1 MLFSVFFWVLFGW
14 LADYSFPFGQAL
26 ELFLSCFTGTV
37 AAKINS
43 LQQQLQRT
51 DVIPQHDNVQQV
63 QKLNNLESQAWL
75 YKGVLERLGA
85 DPSANHEKIAKT
97 LEALEY
103 KRSEILQELEPRR
116 PRSYR
121 VLGEIQDSA
130 RNFLASQAEKD
141 YEQLQK
147 IVANL
152 ILFMRSRQPSQ
163 IILSEAI
170 AKLTSEIAQ
179 SSNQI
184 SPYRLRF
191 AYRIDELLRVLS
203 AKLVLNSNSPK
214 TDGNYQSLVNEL
226 HSRINLLSQ
235 EFNNLLRVRQEDKN
249 GLNRRI
255 REISTL
261 TKTISDL
268 HKDISN
274 RDADIGALRSSI
286 QNLAESVQEKQ
297 VQINNL
303 QNSIRNL
310 QREVQNSDNINHRK
324 QDQINQLQSQLS
336 QLNQQKSSLQKRI
349 EDLSTYD
356 RNKASEIENLQN
368 ERSRLNSQNL
378 DLQRKNQVLYQQ
390 YQRQQS
396 EISSLNQRLEELSRG
411 NRVRSQKSTPQ
422 PTART
427 VATQEKISEAEYQ
440 RITNQN
446 EYEYV
451 SGYTNSRSGKWVEP
465 YYRRKRN
472 R

>member
-1 MLFSVFFWVLFGW
+1 MLCSVLFWILFGW
-14 LADYSFPFGQAL
+14 LADYSFPFGQSL

-37 AAKINS
+37 AAKING

-51 DVIPQHDNVQQV
+51 DVISQPDNAQQV
-63 QKLNNLESQAWL
+63 QKLNKLESQVWL
-75 YKGVLERLGA
+75 YKGVLERLGT

-121 VLGEIQDSA
+121 VLVEIQDSV

-141 YEQLQK
+141 YEQIQK
-147 IVANL
+147 VVTNL
-152 ILFMRSRQPSQ
+152 ILFIRSRQPSQ

-170 AKLTSEIAQ
+170 TKLASEIAQ

-184 SPYRLRF
+184 SPYRLRL
-191 AYRIDELLRVLS
+191 AYRIDELLKVLS
-203 AKLVLNSNSPK
+203 AKLVLNSNNPM
-214 TDGNYQSLVNEL
+214 TNGNYQSLVNEL

-235 EFNNLLRVRQEDKN
+235 EFNNLLRVKQEDKN
-249 GLNRRI
+249 ELNRRTE
-255 REISTL
+255 EISNL
-261 TKTISDL
+261 TKNISDL

-274 RDADIGALRSSI
+274 RDADIAALRSNI
-286 QNLAESVQEKQ
+286 QNITESVQEKQ
-297 VQINNL
+297 IQINDL

-310 QREVQNSDNINHRK
+310 KRDIQSSADFNHKK
-324 QDQINQLQSQLS
+324 QDQIDQLQNQIS
-336 QLNQQKSSLQKRI
+336 QLNQKKSSLQKRI
-349 EDLSTYD
+349 EDISTYAQ
-356 RNKASEIENLQN
+356 NKESEVENLQN
-368 ERSRLNSQNL
+368 EISQLNSQKL
-378 DLQRKNQVLYQQ
+378 ELQRQNQVLYQH
-390 YQRQQS
+390 YQRQQG
-396 EISSLNQRLEELSRG
+396 EISSLNQRLEELSSA
-411 NRVRSQKSTPQ
+411 NTVISQKSTPQ
-422 PTART
+422 PNTRT
-427 VATQEKISEAEYQ
+427 TATQEKISEAEYQ

-451 SGYTNSRSGKWVEP
+451 SGYPNSRSGKWVAP

>member
-1 MLFSVFFWVLFGW
+1 MLCAILFWVLFGW

-37 AAKINS
+37 AAKINN

-51 DVIPQHDNVQQV
+51 DVIPQPDNAQQV

-97 LEALEY
+97 IEALEY

-130 RNFLASQAEKD
+130 RDFLASQAEKD

-147 IVANL
+147 VVTNL

-170 AKLTSEIAQ
+170 TKLASEIAE
-179 SSNQI
+179 SSDQI
-184 SPYRLRF
+184 SPYRLRLAF
-191 AYRIDELLRVLS
+191 RIDELLRVLS
-203 AKLVLNSNSPK
+203 AKLVLNSNNPK
-214 TDGNYQSLVNEL
+214 TDGNYQSLINEL
-226 HSRINLLSQ
+226 HSRINLLSK
-235 EFNNLLRVRQEDKN
+235 EFNNLLRVRQQDKN
-249 GLNRRI
+249 ELNRCTQ
-255 REISTL
+255 EISNL
-261 TKTISDL
+261 TKSISDL

-274 RDADIGALRSSI
+274 RDADIIALRSNV
-286 QNLAESVQEKQ
+286 QNLTESVQEKQ
-297 VQINNL
+297 TQINNL

-310 QREVQNSDNINHRK
+310 QRDIQNSADLSDKK

-336 QLNQQKSSLQKRI
+336 QLNQQKLSLQKRI
-349 EDLSTYD
+349 EDFSTYA
-356 RNKASEIENLQN
+356 RNKEAEVENLQN
-368 ERSRLNSQNL
+368 ERSQLNSQKL
-378 DLQRKNQVLYQQ
+378 ELQRQNQVLYQH
-390 YQRQQS
+390 YQRQQG
-396 EISSLNQRLEELSRG
+396 EISSLNQQLEELSRA
-411 NRVRSQKSTPQ
+411 NRARSQKSTPQ
-422 PTART
+422 PTTRT

-440 RITNQN
+440 KITNQN

-451 SGYTNSRSGKWVEP
+451 SGYTNSRSGRWVEA

>member
-1 MLFSVFFWVLFGW
+1 LLFSVFFWVFFGW

-51 DVIPQHDNVQQV
+51 DVIPQPDNAQQV
-63 QKLNNLESQAWL
+63 QKLNKLESQAWL
-75 YKGVLERLGA
+75 YKGILERLGA

-121 VLGEIQDSA
+121 VLVEIQDSA
-130 RNFLASQAEKD
+130 REFLASQAEKD

-147 IVANL
+147 VVINL

-170 AKLTSEIAQ
+170 TRLASEIAQ
-179 SSNQI
+179 SGNQI
-184 SPYRLRF
+184 SPYRLRL

-203 AKLVLNSNSPK
+203 VKLVLNSNSPK

-235 EFNNLLRVRQEDKN
+235 EFNNLLRVRQQDKN
-249 GLNRRI
+249 ELNRRTQ
-255 REISTL
+255 EISNL
-261 TKTISDL
+261 TKSISDL

-274 RDADIGALRSSI
+274 RDADIAALRSNI
-286 QNLAESVQEKQ
+286 QSLTESVQEKQ
-297 VQINNL
+297 VQINSL
-303 QNSIRNL
+303 QNSIRSL
-310 QREVQNSDNINHRK
+310 QRDVQNSADLDRKK

-349 EDLSTYD
+349 EDLYAYA
-356 RNKASEIENLQN
+356 RNKESEVEDLQN
-368 ERSRLNSQNL
+368 ERSQLNSQKL
-378 DLQRKNQVLYQQ
+378 ELQRQNQILYQN
-390 YQRQQS
+390 YQRQQG
-396 EISSLNQRLEELSRG
+396 EISSLNQQVEEFSRT
-411 NRVRSQKSTPQ
+411 NRARSQKSTPQ
-422 PTART
+422 PLTRT

-451 SGYTNSRSGKWVEP
+451 SGYTNSRSGKWVDP